1 MKVERIRLAELTP
14 DPDNAKDHPAWQVEQ
29 IKASIEQFGNL
40 DPIGVW
46 GPQNLIVEGHGRY
59 EALKELGYQEAEV
72 IRLDQLTDEERRA
85 YALAHNQTT
94 MTSGFDPDLL
104 KLNLD
109 AIKGIDM
116 TQFGFVGLETLEEID
131 VVEDEIPEEPETRAK
146 AGDLWQ
152 LGNHRLYCGDSTKA
166 ESLEKLMGG
175 VHADMLLTDPP
186 YNVAY
191 GQKIDAPATIA
202 RHRRKD
208 GLVIENDNMEETR
221 FYAFLLQAFKTALD
235 NMRAGA
241 SFYIWHADSHGLTF
255 RQALEDAGATLRQN
269 LIWAKTS
276 FTFGLADY
284 QWKHEPCLY
293 GWKDGQAHYFAP
305 TRKESTVIEDWVN
318 PNKMTKAE
326 LIDFVQKMQEAKEI
340 PSTVIHEPKPITAD
354 LHPTMK
360 PIKLMARLIRNSS
373 KPGEAVLDPFGGSGS
388 TLIACEQLNRRC
400 YTCELDP
407 HYADVIIERWERLT
421 GKKAVL
427 IDG

>member
-94 MTSGFDPDLL
+94 LTSGFDPDLL

-109 AIKGIDM
+109 SIKGIDM
-116 TQFGFVGLETLEEID
+116 TLFGFGEMENLEEID

-152 LGNHRLYCGDSTKA
+152 LGNHRLYCGDSTEA
-166 ESLEKLMGG
+166 ESLERLMGG
-175 VHADMLLTDPP
+175 VQADMLLTDPP

-191 GQKIDAPATIA
+191 GQKKDVAATIA

-221 FYAFLLQAFKTALD
+221 FYAFLLQAFKTVLD

-241 SFYIWHADSHGLTF
+241 SFYIWHADTHGLTV

-340 PSTVIHEPKPITAD
+340 PSTVIYEPKPITAD

>member
-94 MTSGFDPDLL
+94 LTSGFDPDLL

-109 AIKGIDM
+109 SIKGIDM
-116 TQFGFVGLETLEEID
+116 TLFGFGEMENLEEID

-166 ESLEKLMGG
+166 ESLERLMGG
-175 VHADMLLTDPP
+175 VQADMLLTDPP

-191 GQKIDAPATIA
+191 GQKMDVAATIA

-221 FYAFLLQAFKTALD
+221 FYAFLLQAFKTVLD

-241 SFYIWHADSHGLTF
+241 SFYIWHADTHGLTF

-293 GWKDGQAHYFAP
+293 GWKDGAGHYF
-305 TRKESTVIEDWVN
+305 TSSRSETTVIEDEV
-318 PNKMTKAE
+318 PDFSKMKKDE
-326 LIDFVQKMQEAKEI
+326 LVKLLQDVYSQAT
-340 PSTVIHEPKPITAD
+340 TVIDEMKPSKSD

-360 PIKLMARLIRNSS
+360 PLRLMAYLIQNSTR
-373 KPGEAVLDPFGGSGS
+373 KGEIVLDLFGGSGS
-388 TLIACEQLNRRC
+388 TLIAAEETKRKCRMME
-400 YTCELDP
+400 YDP
-407 HYADVIIERWERLT
+407 RYVDVIIQRWEEQT
-421 GKKAVL
+421 GKKARL
-427 IDG
+427 LTE